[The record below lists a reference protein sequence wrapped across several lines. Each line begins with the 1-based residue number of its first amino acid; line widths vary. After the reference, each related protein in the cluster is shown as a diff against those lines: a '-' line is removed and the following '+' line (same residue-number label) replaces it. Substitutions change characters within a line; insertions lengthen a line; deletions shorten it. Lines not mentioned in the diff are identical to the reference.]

1 VIKNNSFYSTGT
13 QMENRIHMNTNE
25 FEKAKVFSFSE
36 SVDYSDGGIVSK
48 TVLKK
53 QTGNISLFSF
63 AKGEALS
70 EHTAP
75 FDAMITVVDGRGEVV
90 IGGISFLLDAGQSII
105 MPANITHAV
114 NAVEKFKMVLTMIK
128 SS

>member
-1 VIKNNSFYSTGT
+1 MASS
-13 QMENRIHMNTNE
+13 E
-25 FEKAKVFSFSE
+25 FERSKVFSFSE

-90 IGGISFLLDAGQSII
+90 IGGVSFILTAGQSII

-128 SS
+128 SD

>member
-1 VIKNNSFYSTGT
+1 MST
-13 QMENRIHMNTNE
+13 E
-25 FEKAKVFSFSE
+25 FEKAKVFSFSD
-36 SVDYSDGGIVSK
+36 SVDYSAGGIVSK

-63 AKGEALS
+63 DKGEALS

-75 FDAMITVVDGRGEVV
+75 FDAVIQVVDGSGEIT
-90 IGGISFLLDAGQSII
+90 IGGTPYIVKAGETII
-105 MPANITHAV
+105 MPANISHSV
-114 NAVEKFKMVLTMIK
+114 KAVEKFKMVLTMIR

>member
-1 VIKNNSFYSTGT
+1 MGT
-13 QMENRIHMNTNE
+13 SE
-25 FEKAKVFSFSE
+25 FERSKVFSFNE
-36 SVDYSDGGIVSK
+36 SIGYSDGGIVSK

-75 FDAMITVVDGRGEVV
+75 FDAMIMVVDGSGEVI
-90 IGGISFLLDAGQSII
+90 IGGKSFILKAGETII

>member
-1 VIKNNSFYSTGT
+1 MG
-13 QMENRIHMNTNE
+13 TNE
-25 FEKAKVFSFSE
+25 FEKSRVFSFDE
-36 SVDYSDGGIVSK
+36 SVEYSDGGIVSK

-53 QTGNISLFSF
+53 ETGNISLFSF

-75 FDAMITVVDGRGEVV
+75 FDAMIQVVDGKGEVV
-90 IGGISFLLDAGQSII
+90 IGGKSYILKAGQSII
-105 MPANITHAV
+105 MPANIPHSVA
-114 NAVEKFKMVLTMIK
+114 AVEKFKMVLTMIK

>member
-1 VIKNNSFYSTGT
+1 MG
-13 QMENRIHMNTNE
+13 TNE
-25 FEKAKVFSFSE
+25 FERSKVFSFNE
-36 SVDYSDGGIVSK
+36 SIDYSDGGIVSK

-75 FDAMITVVDGRGEVV
+75 FDAMIMVVDGSGEII
-90 IGGISFLLDAGQSII
+90 IGGKSFILKAGESII
-105 MPANITHAV
+105 MPANIAHAV

-128 SS
+128 SN

>member
-1 VIKNNSFYSTGT
+1 
-13 QMENRIHMNTNE
+13 MDTNE
-25 FEKAKVFSFSE
+25 FEKSKVFGFSE

-53 QTGNISLFSF
+53 ETGNISLFSF
-63 AKGEALS
+63 DKGEALS

-75 FDAMITVVDGRGEVV
+75 FDAMITVVDGKGEVV
-90 IGGISFLLDAGQSII
+90 IGGKSFILASGQSII
-105 MPANITHAV
+105 KPANITHAV

-128 SS
+128 SN